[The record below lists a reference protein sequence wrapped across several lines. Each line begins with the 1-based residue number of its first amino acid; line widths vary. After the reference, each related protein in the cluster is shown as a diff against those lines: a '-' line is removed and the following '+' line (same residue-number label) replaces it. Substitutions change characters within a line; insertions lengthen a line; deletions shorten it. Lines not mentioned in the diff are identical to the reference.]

1 MDYVVAALP
10 CHVAVSLLC
19 ATSNL
24 TPVCSPHAAPSPARG
39 LRRAQRHASPPSHA
53 SLPHSIE
60 FCRDETSKSPS
71 APGLNK
77 KRLKE
82 MAEQNNHKVGI
93 KKKDR
98 VLMAKVGMKKKD
110 NVAMKK
116 KDNVAFKTPRQ
127 SKGKEQEDARRQA
140 GGEERER
147 PARSAASAARGEG
160 SWRDWRDGGA
170 RGQGSCRDAPALRA
184 DEGDGGGSVGK
195 VCLRERSSSLD
206 YSILSGKWGS
216 CHPACGQAGGG
227 GAGGKGKGGGGGMR
241 GGIRARHKK
250 MPKAKVPKG
259 AVHGEGNGD
268 VSSGK
273 AALALRAQV
282 KSKLSRAR
290 YLLAMLQAYQ
300 QEGWGGRGH
309 RLLKPTAELAKCEQ
323 QLAQVKRSLRE
334 LLQALDPDPR
344 TSRLGKKE
352 VRICEGA
359 YDADGIDVDKVTCAV
374 CASGSDEE
382 PGNDILMCDFK
393 HCNRAYHQKC
403 HEPVLAELPHED
415 EDWFCAH
422 CFCYADSVEAVN
434 EYFGTNHISWRGAR
448 GAGRTGGGAGGWAG
462 ERRNVTGDSCMC
474 QAYIDSWVWQACA
487 VDWMKRVHDCV
498 CMTACGV

>member
-1 MDYVVAALP
+1 M
-10 CHVAVSLLC
+10 CLL
-19 ATSNL
+19 
-24 TPVCSPHAAPSPARG
+24 HAAPNPAARSRG
-39 LRRAQRHASPPSHA
+39 AQRHASARRHA
-53 SLPHSIE
+53 SLPHSAE
-60 FCRDETSKSPS
+60 FDRHETCKSPS

-82 MAEQNNHKVGI
+82 LKEKAEQNQ
-93 KKKDR
+93 D
-98 VLMAKVGMKKKD
+98 KVGMKNQDKVLMVKVGMKNKD
-110 NVAMKK
+110 KVAIKNLDK
-116 KDNVAFKTPRQ
+116 VAIKTPRQ

-140 GGEERER
+140 SGEKRER

-160 SWRDWRDGGA
+160 SWRDWRDGGG
-170 RGQGSCRDAPALRA
+170 RGQGSCRDAPALGA
-184 DEGDGGGSVGK
+184 DGGDGGGSVRK

-216 CHPACGQAGGG
+216 CHPACEQAGGG
-227 GAGGKGKGGGGGMR
+227 GADGKGKGGAGGIR
-241 GGIRARHKK
+241 GGIRARHKEMTKAK
-250 MPKAKVPKG
+250 MPKG
-259 AVHGEGNGD
+259 AFDCNGA

-290 YLLAMLQAYQ
+290 YLLAMLEAYE

-309 RLLKPTAELAKCEQ
+309 RQLKPTAELAKCEQ
-323 QLAQVKRSLRE
+323 QLVQVKRSLRE

-352 VRICEGA
+352 VRIAEAA

-374 CASGSDEE
+374 CGSGSDSE
-382 PGNDILMCDFK
+382 PDNDILMCDFK

-415 EDWFCAH
+415 EDWFCCH

-434 EYFGTNHISWRGAR
+434 EYFGTNHISWRGTR
-448 GAGRTGGGAGGWAG
+448 GAGRTGGGAGEGGGQGEG
-462 ERRNVTGDSCMC
+462 ERDS
-474 QAYIDSWVWQACA
+474 
-487 VDWMKRVHDCV
+487 
-498 CMTACGV
+498 